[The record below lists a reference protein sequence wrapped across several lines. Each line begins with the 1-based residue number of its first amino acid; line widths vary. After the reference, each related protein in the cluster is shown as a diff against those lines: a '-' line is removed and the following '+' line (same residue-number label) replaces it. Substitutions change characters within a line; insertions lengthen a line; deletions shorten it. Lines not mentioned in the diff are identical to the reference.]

1 MKLSLAEGLYLI
13 ALDDDEGRLLV
24 SAERTIEHGL
34 VAAAILEL
42 VVTDNY
48 GVVFHNYTIITFFLF
63 SRIVIIMF
71 PNWLIKRA

>member
-48 GVVFHNYTIITFFLF
+48 GVVFHNCTIITFFFIF
-63 SRIVIIMF
+63 SNCHHNVSE
-71 PNWLIKRA
+71 LAY